1 MCDDDRKEILRE
13 ENVEQYTGAV
23 DLRLTRIE
31 MPSPPSRSNHILT
44 WRFLIRE
51 LKSDTVVETDMI
63 NSCDWF

>member
-1 MCDDDRKEILRE
+1 MWDDDRKEILLE
-13 ENVEQYTGAV
+13 ENVEQYTRAV
-23 DLRLTRIE
+23 DLRFTRIE

-51 LKSDTVVETDMI
+51 LKSDTDVETDMI